1 MTQDIRKGILTRVY
15 LVYLGIL
22 LFGLAI
28 LGRAFYIQNFEKKEM
43 IAMAQRQ
50 EMKVFPI
57 DAIRGN
63 ILSDDGTLLA
73 VSVPIFELHMD
84 LYADS
89 LTDEVFRN
97 GVDSLAICLAG
108 LSKDRSPMQIKDKLW
123 EARRNQE
130 RYFLIKR
137 DVTYPELKKI
147 RRFPIFRRGKYKGGL
162 IVTPQWERELPYKS
176 LARRIIGYEKGEGD
190 QKVYVGLEGK
200 FTKQLE
206 GVGGSR
212 MMRRTGG
219 SNWMPVDID
228 SQVEPQNGLDIVTT
242 IDIELQD
249 MAEEAL
255 RRELISDSADHG
267 CLVVMEV
274 KTGYIKAMVNLG
286 RTKKGSYEEV
296 FNYAIG
302 ESNEPGSTFKLAS
315 FLVALDDEKVQLDT
329 QIPIGNGIVYFSGHK
344 IEDSHHM
351 GAGSLTA
358 QQVFEKSSNVG
369 TAKMI
374 YGIYSAEP
382 QKFIDGLYRLGLN
395 RPLNLQIEG
404 ERPPYIKNT
413 KSKYWSD
420 LSLPWIAYGYEVA
433 LAPIH
438 LITLYNAIANNGKMV
453 KPLFVKEILRNGQA
467 VKKFDPVVIN
477 PQVVSPSTVQ
487 KAKIMMEGVVLHGTG
502 TAINSPLYRIAGKT
516 GTAQLAQNNRGY
528 NQGTKNIRYKG
539 SFVGFFP
546 VEDPRYTMMVVI
558 VDPKK
563 GKYYGAAVAAPVF
576 REISDRLYAKQEDIL
591 FPFKKDSVNSLIPY
605 AHAGL
610 QADLNEAYNSL
621 GYSISKLDVRS
632 QWTQM
637 GADGNRVVLYPE
649 AISRNLMPDVSGM
662 GLKDALYLLEQ
673 MGLNVVVNGRG
684 SVVSQSVKPGTFVSK
699 GMPVVLDLQGPKAK
713 VKSQT

>member
-1 MTQDIRKGILTRVY
+1 MTQDVRKGILTKVY
-15 LVYLGIL
+15 LVYLGVL

-28 LGRAFYIQNFEKKEM
+28 LGRAFYIQNFEKKELLD
-43 IAMAQRQ
+43 MAKKQ
-50 EMKVFPI
+50 EMKVFTI
-57 DAIRGN
+57 EAIRGN

-84 LYADS
+84 LNADS
-89 LTDEVFRN
+89 LTDEVFKT

-108 LSKDRSPMQIKDKLW
+108 LSPDKSPVQVKEKLW

-162 IVTPQWERELPYKS
+162 IVIPQWERELPYKS

-190 QKVYVGLEGK
+190 NKVYVGLEGK
-200 FTKQLE
+200 FTKKLE
-206 GVGGSR
+206 GISGSR
-212 MMRRTGG
+212 MMRRVGG
-219 SNWMPVDID
+219 SNWMPVDIE
-228 SQVEPQNGLDIVTT
+228 SQIEPQNGLDIVTT

-249 MAEEAL
+249 MAEASL
-255 RRELISDSADHG
+255 RRELIADSADHG

-274 KTGYIKAMVNLG
+274 KTGYVKAMVNLG

-302 ESNEPGSTFKLAS
+302 EANEPGSTFKLAS
-315 FLVALDDEKVQLDT
+315 FLVALDDGKVELNTPIQ
-329 QIPIGNGIVYFSGHK
+329 IGNGTVYFSGHK

-374 YGIYSAEP
+374 YNIYSSQP
-382 QKFIDGLYRLGLN
+382 QTFIDGLYRLGLN
-395 RPLNLQIEG
+395 RPLNLQIDG
-404 ERPPYIKNT
+404 ERSPYIKNT

-420 LSLPWIAYGYEVA
+420 LSLPWIAYGYEVS

-453 KPLFVKEILRNGQA
+453 KPLFVKEILKNGDVVQ
-467 VKKFDPVVIN
+467 KFNPVVLN
-477 PQVVSPSTVQ
+477 PQVVSPSTVE
-487 KAKIMMEGVVLHGTG
+487 KARIMMEGVVLRGTG

-528 NQGTKNIRYKG
+528 NQGTRNVKYKG

-546 VEDPRYTMMVVI
+546 VNDPRFTMMVVI
-558 VDPKK
+558 VDPRK
-563 GKYYGAAVAAPVF
+563 GKYYGASVAAPVF
-576 REISDRLYAKQEDIL
+576 REISDRLYAMQEDIL
-591 FPFKKDSVNSLIPY
+591 FPFKKDTVNSLMPF
-605 AHAGL
+605 AHAGMQSDL
-610 QADLNEAYNSL
+610 QEVYNAL
-621 GYSISKLDVRS
+621 GYGVSKVNVRAE
-632 QWTQM
+632 WTQVIPTE
-637 GADGNRVVLYPE
+637 NKIVLYPE
-649 AISRNLMPDVSGM
+649 AVSRNLMPDVSGM
-662 GLKDALYLLEQ
+662 GIRDALFILEQ
-673 MGLNVVVNGRG
+673 KGLNEVFNGRG
-684 SVVSQSVKPGTFVSK
+684 SVVNQSVKPGTLVNK
-699 GMPVVLDLQGPKAK
+699 GMTVVLDLQGPVTKAK
-713 VKSQT
+713 TQT

>member
-15 LVYLGIL
+15 LVYIGIL

-28 LGRAFYIQNFEKKEM
+28 LGRAFYIQNFEKKQLLEM
-43 IAMAQRQ
+43 AKKQ

-57 DAIRGN
+57 EAIRGN

-73 VSVPIFELHMD
+73 VSVPIFELRMD
-84 LYADS
+84 LLADS
-89 LTDEVFRN
+89 LTDEVFKN
-97 GVDSLAICLAG
+97 GVDSLAICLSKM
-108 LSKDRSPMQIKDKLW
+108 SKDQSPMQLKDRLW
-123 EARRNQE
+123 EARRNE
-130 RYFLIKR
+130 DRYFLIKR

-147 RRFPIFRRGKYKGGL
+147 RTFPIFRRGKYKGGL
-162 IVTPQWERELPYKS
+162 IVIPQWDRDLPYKS
-176 LARRIIGYEKGEGD
+176 LAKRIIGYEKGDGAN
-190 QKVYVGLEGK
+190 KVYVGLEGK
-200 FTKQLE
+200 FTKDLE

-212 MMRRTGG
+212 LMRRTGG
-219 SNWMPVDID
+219 SNWMPVDIE
-228 SQVEPQNGLDIVTT
+228 SQIEPQNGLDIVST

-249 MAEEAL
+249 MAEAAL
-255 RRELISDSADHG
+255 RKELIADSADHG
-267 CLVVMEV
+267 CLIVMEV
-274 KTGYIKAMVNLG
+274 KTGYVKAMVNLG
-286 RTKKGSYEEV
+286 RTRKGAYEEV

-315 FLVALDDEKVQLDT
+315 FLVALEDGKVDLNT
-329 QIPIGNGIVYFSGHK
+329 MINIGNGTVFFSGHK
-344 IEDSHHM
+344 IEDSHH
-351 GAGSLTA
+351 GEPGSLTA

-374 YGIYSAEP
+374 YNSYASEP
-382 QKFIDGLYRLGLN
+382 QKFIDGLYKLGIN
-395 RPLNLQIEG
+395 RPLNLQIDG

-438 LITLYNAIANNGKMV
+438 LITLYNSIANNGRMV

-467 VKKFDPVVIN
+467 VHKFDPVVIN
-477 PQVVSPSTVQ
+477 PQVVSPATVQ

-502 TAINSPLYRIAGKT
+502 TAINSPIYRIAGKT

-546 VEDPRYTMMVVI
+546 VEDPRFTMMVVI

-576 REISDRLYAKQEDIL
+576 RQIADRLYARQEDIK
-591 FPFKKDSVNSLIPY
+591 FPFRKDSVNSPVPF
-605 AHAGL
+605 AHTGL
-610 QADLNEAYNSL
+610 QTDLNEAYTVL
-621 GYSISKLDVRS
+621 GYSTSKVDVRAS
-632 QWTQM
+632 WTQ
-637 GADGNRVVLYPE
+637 AIQDGGRIILYPTHV
-649 AISRNLMPDVSGM
+649 SRNLMPDVSGM
-662 GLKDALYLLEQ
+662 GLKDAMFILEQ

-684 SVVSQSVKPGTFVSK
+684 SVISQSVKPGTLVSK
-699 GMPVVLDLQGPKAK
+699 GMPVVLDLQGPGIK
-713 VKSQT
+713 VKTQS

>member
-15 LVYLGIL
+15 LVYVGIL

-28 LGRAFYIQNFEKKEM
+28 LGRAFYIQNFEKKELLE
-43 IAMAQRQ
+43 MAKKQ
-50 EMKVFPI
+50 EMQVFPI
-57 DAIRGN
+57 EAIRGN

-89 LTDEVFRN
+89 LTDEVFSN
-97 GVDSLAICLAG
+97 GVDSLSICLAG
-108 LSKDRSPMQIKDKLW
+108 IYKDKSPMQIKDKLW

-162 IVTPQWERELPYKS
+162 IVIPQWERELPYKS
-176 LARRIIGYEKGEGD
+176 LARRIIGYEKGEAD
-190 QKVYVGLEGK
+190 NKVYVGLEGK
-200 FTKQLE
+200 FSKELE

-212 MMRRTGG
+212 MMRRVGG
-219 SNWMPVDID
+219 SNWMPVDIE

-242 IDIELQD
+242 IDIQLQD
-249 MAEEAL
+249 QSEAAL

-267 CLVVMEV
+267 SLIVMEV

-286 RTKKGSYEEV
+286 RTKKGTYEEV

-315 FLVALDDEKVQLDT
+315 FLVALEDGKIDLNT
-329 QIPIGNGIVYFSGHK
+329 MINIGNGTVYFSGHK
-344 IEDSHHM
+344 IEDSHHE
-351 GAGSLTA
+351 GFGSLTA

-382 QKFIDGLYRLGLN
+382 QKFIDGLYRMGIN
-395 RPLNLQIEG
+395 RPLNLQIDG
-404 ERPPYIKNT
+404 EAAPYIKNT
-413 KSKYWSD
+413 RSKYWSA
-420 LSLPWIAYGYEVA
+420 LSLPWMAYGYEVA

-438 LITLYNAIANNGKMV
+438 LVTLYNSIANNGVMV
-453 KPLFVKEILRNGQA
+453 KPLFVREILKNGQA
-467 VKKFDPVVIN
+467 YKKFDPVVIN
-477 PQVVSPSTVQ
+477 PHVVSPSTVQ
-487 KAKIMMEGVVLHGTG
+487 KAKTIMEGVVLHGTG
-502 TAINSPLYRIAGKT
+502 TAIASPLYRIAGKT

-528 NQGTKNIRYKG
+528 NQGTKNVRYKG
-539 SFVGFFP
+539 SFIGFFP
-546 VEDPRYTMMVVI
+546 VEDPRFTVMVVI

-576 REISDRLYAKQEDIL
+576 REIADRLYSKQEDIR
-591 FPFKKDSVNSLIPY
+591 FPFKRDTINSPLPF
-605 AHAGL
+605 AHAGMQSDL
-610 QADLNEAYNSL
+610 QEAYNSL
-621 GYSISKLDVRS
+621 GYSISKVDVRAS
-632 QWTQM
+632 WTQVIP
-637 GADGNRVVLYPE
+637 ADSKLVLYPE
-649 AISRNLMPDVSGM
+649 KVSRNLMPDVSGM
-662 GLKDALYLLEQ
+662 GLKDALFLLEQ

-684 SVVSQSVKPGTFVSK
+684 SVVNQSVKPGTLVNK
-699 GMPVVLDLQGPKAK
+699 GMPVVLDLQGPKSKPKTQA
-713 VKSQT
+713 